1 MLNYD
6 NLFIETDKKIFDL
19 IHMIYKEDTDNE
31 QELEPE
37 NDSESEHSVDE

>member
-1 MLNYD
+1 MVNYD

-31 QELEPE
+31 EEPD
-37 NDSESEHSVDE
+37 NNSESENSVDE